1 MSGEALNRNHC
12 FRSALTAIDDWERAT
27 QGREPVRT
35 ARHGGHPQFHCGN
48 PPPAA
53 DPSTRTHTIDHSLGL
68 GHRRDAGPTSTRRP
82 VVID

>member
-12 FRSALTAIDDWERAT
+12 ARSKLTAIDDWERGT

-35 ARHGGHPQFHCGN
+35 ARHGGQVQFHCGN

-53 DPSTRTHTIDHSLGL
+53 DPNTRTHTTDQSL
-68 GHRRDAGPTSTRRP
+68 HRVTDQGAGPIRP
-82 VVID
+82 DAPS